1 MESFDISAD
10 IRLDLEMMKASSHST
25 TSLGSVKRVLLADIV
40 GLCKHLGPGR
50 YVSVINDNH

>member
-10 IRLDLEMMKASSHST
+10 IRLDLEMMKAPSHST

-40 GLCKHLGPGR
+40 GLIAASQC
-50 YVSVINDNH
+50 S